1 MPINAYLCVDII
13 NPLPQLHNI
22 LKFLLLQRSHL
33 PFSFASKSQT
43 PRQWNHLILTEALLV
58 PSSSYS
64 QTYKNI
70 FHLIPYIRNVGLTW
84 WFSSKESTFQC
95 RRCGFNPWVGKIPCK
110 RKWQPTQYSCLGNP
124 INRGAWWATVHRV
137 TESDTTWQ
145 LKQQYEIKDE
155 WTHWRETQ
163 CIVTLISGIHIHKEH
178 QSLTNYALMYKKIYI
193 LHSYVCVSFLQ
204 QSILEVNKKT

>member
-43 PRQWNHLILTEALLV
+43 PRQWNHLILTEALLIS
-58 PSSSYS
+58 SSSYS

-137 TESDTTWQ
+137 TESDTTEVTE
-145 LKQQYEIKDE
+145 LAH
-155 WTHWRETQ
+155 THTHGALRGDRTAKGEHRTEKACIQNQKMNDILLPRCREDPAVSPPTSTHTQ
-163 CIVTLISGIHIHKEH
+163 
-178 QSLTNYALMYKKIYI
+178 N
-193 LHSYVCVSFLQ
+193 LH
-204 QSILEVNKKT
+204 E